1 MHDTDRIP
9 VTPGVAQRG
18 FTERSL
24 PDTPVARFGSTAQDR
39 QYIVVIG
46 ADGGGIAVEK
56 IEYAVPSAAG
66 LQAPG
71 QFPGNPGS
79 AAGVCGQNSRRHK
92 FTHCGGGRGVSDP
105 EEACQFADGGN
116 AFSGRIFPRGDLFAE
131 ELLELRREF
140 FSLKLHTGENSIT
153 CYDFNNKLAGKS
165 LFSASFRKI
174 LSGSGCSGKTLWY
187 NKWGNREILQ
197 WEI

>member
-24 PDTPVARFGSTAQDR
+24 PDTPVARFGSAAQDR

-46 ADGGGIAVEK
+46 ADDGGIAVEK

-79 AAGVCGQNSRRHK
+79 AAGVSQLKEFLC
-92 FTHCGGGRGVSDP
+92 
-105 EEACQFADGGN
+105 EE
-116 AFSGRIFPRGDLFAE
+116 S
-131 ELLELRREF
+131 F
-140 FSLKLHTGENSIT
+140 FLSSFIL
-153 CYDFNNKLAGKS
+153 GKI
-165 LFSASFRKI
+165 A
-174 LSGSGCSGKTLWY
+174 
-187 NKWGNREILQ
+187 
-197 WEI
+197 

>member
-24 PDTPVARFGSTAQDR
+24 PDTPVARFGSAAQDR

-46 ADGGGIAVEK
+46 ADDGGIAVEK

-79 AAGVCGQNSRRHK
+79 AAGVCGQNSP
-92 FTHCGGGRGVSDP
+92 GGYFPAAISSQRNSLSC
-105 EEACQFADGGN
+105 EE
-116 AFSGRIFPRGDLFAE
+116 S
-131 ELLELRREF
+131 F
-140 FSLKLHTGENSIT
+140 FLSSFIL
-153 CYDFNNKLAGKS
+153 GKI
-165 LFSASFRKI
+165 A
-174 LSGSGCSGKTLWY
+174 
-187 NKWGNREILQ
+187 
-197 WEI
+197 